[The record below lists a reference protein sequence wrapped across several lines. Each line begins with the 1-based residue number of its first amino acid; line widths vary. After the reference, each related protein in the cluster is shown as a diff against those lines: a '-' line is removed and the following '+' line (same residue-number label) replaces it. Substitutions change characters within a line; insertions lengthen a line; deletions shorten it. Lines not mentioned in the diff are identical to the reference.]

1 MPYDFSLAA
10 SHGFQLTTAE
20 PAIVASVAAVLAAFV
35 ALLNG
40 RGTRRQAREDRLWE
54 SRSNAYVDLLAW
66 CIQRREMAKMAPVEI
81 MRRLDSIV
89 MPSAEDL
96 IALEARVSCFAS
108 DRIDTKVDQ
117 LMPMWSRL
125 SLALGDMK
133 LLREHGVDDHAM
145 RKSFSGIGQPEERWE
160 LARVEIETWSS
171 ELIRMIRSEQQS
183 LRAMKPSLARFSV
196 RTGSGQEPR

>member
-40 RGTRRQAREDRLWE
+40 RSTRRQAREDRLWE

-66 CIQRREMAKMAPVEI
+66 CIQRREMAKLGPVEI

-89 MPSAEDL
+89 MPSTEDL
-96 IALEARVSCFAS
+96 VALEARVSCFAS
-108 DRIDTKVDQ
+108 DAIDTKVDQ
-117 LMPMWSRL
+117 FSPMWIRL
-125 SLALGDMK
+125 SLDWGDMK
-133 LLREHGVDDHAM
+133 LLGKSDVDDQAM
-145 RKSFSGIGQPEERWE
+145 RMSFSVIGQPEERW
-160 LARVEIETWSS
+160 ADAQVEIERWSS

-183 LRAMKPSLARFSV
+183 LRAMKPSLARSWV
-196 RTGSGQEPR
+196 RAGRGREPR